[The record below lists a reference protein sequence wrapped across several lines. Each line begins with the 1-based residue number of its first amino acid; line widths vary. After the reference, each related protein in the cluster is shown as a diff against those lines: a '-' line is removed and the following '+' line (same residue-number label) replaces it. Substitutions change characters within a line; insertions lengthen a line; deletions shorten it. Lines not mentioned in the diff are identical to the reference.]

1 MHRSAALPL
10 CVAVLGAALVLAG
23 CGASILPRVTSET
36 ERLEEARKQAR
47 QRDWLN
53 AIELLKTYID
63 RNAGSADVDEAIYL
77 LGMCYIGSKEFPNA
91 AGEFERLLRD
101 FPESDS
107 AASASFRLGQ
117 ALFGQAR
124 PPDFDPEFTHKALD
138 QWERYRRE
146 FPGHWLQDEADRRIA
161 ECRVR
166 LARKM
171 LDTANLY
178 YKLKQIEP
186 ARVYYKRVEAEYADT
201 PLLGDAII
209 GIARC
214 DALEGRTAEAVA
226 YLKDVELM
234 FKGQPL
240 GQRAEQERKRI
251 ERMGNVKPPKQTHI
265 LPPDPP
271 PVIPPQQR

>member
-1 MHRSAALPL
+1 M
-10 CVAVLGAALVLAG
+10 
-23 CGASILPRVTSET
+23 PRITSET
-36 ERLEEARKQAR
+36 DRLEEARKQAR
-47 QRDWLN
+47 QRDYLN

-77 LGMCYIGSKEFPNA
+77 LGMCYIGSKEYPNA

-101 FPESDS
+101 YPESDS
-107 AASASFRLGQ
+107 AASASFRLGE
-117 ALFGQAR
+117 ALFGQSR
-124 PPDFDPEFTHKALD
+124 PPDFDPEYTHRALD

-161 ECRVR
+161 ACRTR
-166 LARKM
+166 LARKT

-178 YKLKQIEP
+178 FKLRQVEP

-214 DALEGRTAEAVA
+214 DALDGRTAEAIK
-226 YLKDVELM
+226 YLQDVELM

-240 GQRAEQERKRI
+240 GDRAAQERKRI
-251 ERMGNVKPPKQTHI
+251 ERMGNVKPPKKAHI

-271 PVIPPQQR
+271 PMIPPQPR

>member
-1 MHRSAALPL
+1 VKQRSAALPL
-10 CVAVLGAALVLAG
+10 RVAVLVAALVLAG
-23 CGASILPRVTSET
+23 CAAGVMPRITSET

-47 QRDWLN
+47 QRDWIN
-53 AIELLKTYID
+53 AIDLLKAYID
-63 RNAGSADVDEAIYL
+63 RNAGSAEVDEAIYL
-77 LGMCYIGSKEFPNA
+77 LGTCYLGAKEFPNA

-107 AASASFRLGQ
+107 AASASFRLGE

-161 ECRVR
+161 DCRVR
-166 LARKM
+166 LAKKM

-178 YKLKQIEP
+178 FKLRQVEP
-186 ARVYYKRVEAEYADT
+186 ARVYYKRLEAEYADT

-209 GIARC
+209 GVARC
-214 DALEGRTAEAVA
+214 DAAVGRTAEAVS

-240 GQRAEQERKRI
+240 GERAERERQRI
-251 ERMGNVKPPKQTHI
+251 ERMGNVKPPKKTHVI
-265 LPPDPP
+265 QEPP
-271 PVIPPQQR
+271 R